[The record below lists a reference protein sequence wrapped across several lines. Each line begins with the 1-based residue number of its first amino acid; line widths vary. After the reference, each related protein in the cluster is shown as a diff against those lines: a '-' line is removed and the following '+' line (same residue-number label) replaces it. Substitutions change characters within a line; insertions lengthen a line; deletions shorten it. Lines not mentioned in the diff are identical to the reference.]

1 MAEGATAAVGADPDL
16 NTAGNATKIAV
27 AYVQD
32 EVIFYSFYLIRLLY
46 KTMMLNGLCAPPLLS
61 PVSIHSTEYYI

>member
-16 NTAGNATKIAV
+16 NTAGNAAKIAV

-32 EVIFYSFYLIRLLY
+32 EVTFYSFYLIRLLY
-46 KTMMLNGLCAPPLLS
+46 KTMMLNSLS
-61 PVSIHSTEYYI
+61 TPVSS